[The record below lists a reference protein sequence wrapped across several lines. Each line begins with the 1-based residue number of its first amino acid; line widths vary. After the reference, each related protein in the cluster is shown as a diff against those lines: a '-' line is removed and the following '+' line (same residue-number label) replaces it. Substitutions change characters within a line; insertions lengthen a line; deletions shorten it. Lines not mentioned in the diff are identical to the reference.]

1 MLNNVLI
8 SGIATFIIFVFVEG
22 YRSFRQ
28 FLIFKRVRETILVE
42 TFGYLKKT
50 PKGFVD
56 LNRLKNLL
64 LDHLKEIK
72 LSAWVKDI
80 NITWQSVDVI
90 QFVFE
95 LKFEKLEPK
104 YKFIIGLKDVDE
116 IVEKTKTL

>member
-1 MLNNVLI
+1 MLNNILI
-8 SGIATFIIFVFVEG
+8 SAIATFIIFILFEG
-22 YRSFRQ
+22 YKSFRQ
-28 FLIFKRVRETILVE
+28 FLIFKRVRETILVA

-56 LNRLKNLL
+56 LIRLKMLL

-72 LSAWVKDI
+72 LSTWVKDI

-104 YKFIIGLKDVDE
+104 YKFIIGLKDVEE